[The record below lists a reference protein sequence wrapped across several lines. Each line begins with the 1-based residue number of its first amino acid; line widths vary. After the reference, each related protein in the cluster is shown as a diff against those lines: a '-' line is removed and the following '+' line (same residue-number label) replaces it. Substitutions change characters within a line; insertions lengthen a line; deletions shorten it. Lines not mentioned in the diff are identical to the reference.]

1 VALFFMRSIPSLLLT
16 AFAALVLAGCGG
28 DSDDV
33 PSDAVAIVAGEPIA
47 KTDFDALMRRA
58 EAGAKAQGRKFP
70 AAGTPEYAQLKRQ
83 ALDILTQREEYEQ
96 QADDLGVK
104 VTDEDVD
111 KRLDSLKKQYF
122 SGNEKR
128 YEAQLKSSGITEAD
142 LKEDIRSQL
151 VAEKI
156 YNKVT
161 ADVKV
166 TDNDVTSYYNQHKD
180 QYTQPETRE
189 IRHILVGEKQK
200 ALADR
205 LYTQVKANP
214 SRFPALAKKY
224 SKDPGSK
231 SQGGKLTIVR
241 GQTVAPFDQT
251 AFLMHTGQISRP
263 VKTQYGYHVIQAIG
277 EIKPAKTTPL
287 KDVRNTIRQQLIQT
301 KKNERMNKWVEE
313 TKKKYKGKIR
323 YQVGFAPPTTATGTS
338 QVTTG

>member
-1 VALFFMRSIPSLLLT
+1 MRSIPSLFIAAL
-16 AFAALVLAGCGG
+16 AALVLVLGGCGG
-28 DSDDV
+28 GDDEV
-33 PSDAVAIVAGEPIA
+33 PSDAVAIVAGEPIG

-96 QADDLGVK
+96 QAKDLGIK
-104 VTDEDVD
+104 VNNTDVD
-111 KRLDSLKKQYF
+111 KRLEQLKKQYF
-122 SGNEKR
+122 AGNEKR
-128 YEAQLKSSGITEAD
+128 YEAQLKSSGITEDD
-142 LKEDIRSQL
+142 LRADIRSQL

-166 TDNDVTSYYNQHKD
+166 TDKDVAAYYKAHGE
-180 QYTQPETRE
+180 QYTQPETRA

-205 LYTQVKANP
+205 LYDQLKANP

-231 SQGGKLTIVR
+231 SQGGKLTVVR

-251 AFLMHTGQISRP
+251 AFLMRVGQISRP

-277 EIKPAKTTPL
+277 QIKPAQTTPL
-287 KDVRNTIRQQLIQT
+287 KDVRNAIRQQLVQT
-301 KKNERMNKWVEE
+301 KKNESMNAWVKE
-313 TKKKYKGKIR
+313 TKKKYQDKIQ
-323 YQVGFAPPTTATGTS
+323 YQVGFAPPTTAARTSTG
-338 QVTTG
+338 Q